1 MSKEKNAK
9 TCRKAL
15 SSKGIALMMALVLM
29 VGGVIGGTV
38 AWLTATSD
46 TVTNTFTTS
55 DISITLKE
63 SDDLDLK
70 MVPGWTITKDPK
82 ASVKTGSEDCY
93 LFVKIDK
100 SANYDTYLNS
110 YTVATGWTELESGVY
125 YKVFDSKDT
134 TNTNT
139 KGKEYSILKDDQVTV
154 KDSVKKADFE
164 KLTRATNPDP
174 KPTLTFTAYATQ
186 LYKDNNNKFTAAEAW
201 AKVKPTT

>member
-154 KDSVKKADFE
+154 KDSVEKADFE

>member
-55 DISITLKE
+55 DISVTLTE
-63 SDDLDLK
+63 TTGSEYK

-82 ASVKTGSEDCY
+82 ATVVANSEDCF

-110 YTVATGWTELESGVY
+110 YTVATGWTKLENVDGVY

-139 KGKEYSILKDDQVTV
+139 KGTAYSILKDDQVTV
-154 KDSVKKADFE
+154 KDTVTKADFE
-164 KLTRATNPDP
+164 KLTKATNPDP
-174 KPTLTFTAYATQ
+174 EPTLTFTAYATQ
-186 LYKDNNNKFTAAEAW
+186 LYKDNNTRFTAAEAW
-201 AKVKPTT
+201 ANIN

>member
-29 VGGVIGGTV
+29 IGGVIGGTV

-55 DISITLKE
+55 DISVTLTE
-63 SDDLDLK
+63 TTGSEYK
-70 MVPGWTITKDPK
+70 MVPGWTIAKDPK
-82 ASVKTGSEDCY
+82 ATVVANSEDCF

-100 SANYDTYLNS
+100 STNYDTYLNS
-110 YTVATGWTELESGVY
+110 YTVATGWTKLENVDGVY
-125 YKVFDSKDT
+125 YKVFDSNDN
-134 TNTNT
+134 TNTNK
-139 KGKEYSILKDDQVTV
+139 KGTAYSILKDDQVTV
-154 KDSVKKADFE
+154 KDTVEKADFE

-186 LYKDNNNKFTAAEAW
+186 LYKDNNTKFSAAEAW
-201 AKVKPTT
+201 ANIN